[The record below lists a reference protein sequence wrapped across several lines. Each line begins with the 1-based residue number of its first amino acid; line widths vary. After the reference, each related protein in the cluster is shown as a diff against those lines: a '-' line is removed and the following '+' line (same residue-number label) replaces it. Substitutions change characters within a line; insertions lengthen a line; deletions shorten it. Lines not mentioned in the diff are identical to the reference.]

1 MTQQNGTHDFRFYL
15 SPHHILQMA
24 RLPEEFTVKTVLWS
38 DDRQAFCF
46 VAEGPH
52 TDKFFVPL
60 NEVLPIHAPAV
71 TVMQTDL
78 GDHLKIEFPQFEET

>member
-1 MTQQNGTHDFRFYL
+1 M
-15 SPHHILQMA
+15 
-24 RLPEEFTVKTVLWS
+24 
-38 DDRQAFCF
+38 
-46 VAEGPH
+46 AEGPH